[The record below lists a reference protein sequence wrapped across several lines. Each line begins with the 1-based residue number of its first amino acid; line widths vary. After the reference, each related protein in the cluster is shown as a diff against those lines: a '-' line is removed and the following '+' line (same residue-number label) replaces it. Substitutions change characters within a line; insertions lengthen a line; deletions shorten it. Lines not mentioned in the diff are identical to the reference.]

1 MKNSA
6 QHPNYS
12 LTSIFRSAT
21 TALAIVIA
29 LAPAAVLTQSAQAQT
44 FTVLHAFSGEAGG
57 DEPQAGVT
65 MDAAGN
71 LYGTTYFGGRMGSPL
86 CVDGCGTVFKLGK
99 KGSGWILTPL
109 YSFAGSDGAFPDGR
123 VAIAHDGTLYGT
135 TNEGG
140 NSGCG
145 GVGCGAVFQLK
156 PPASAPKSA
165 LAPWTSTVLYTF
177 TGSDGSHPQGDLT
190 FDQPGNIYGTTAYG
204 GADNIGVIYELTP
217 AGGTWTESVLHS
229 QSYAEGSYPQGG
241 VIFDSSGNLYG
252 VLAQGGQTQFGSVYE
267 LSPSGSNWTEQILF
281 SFYEFVDGIYPKGG
295 LLFDPS
301 GNLYGTTSTGGS
313 NDGGGTVF
321 ELTTAYG
328 GWTYNTIYNLSGCGQ
343 CGPQD
348 KLVMDAAGNL
358 YGTTYGLGHDGYG
371 SVFKLTPSN
380 GGWTYTSLHDFT
392 GGTDGALPEGRLIF
406 DSNGNLYGTASQ
418 GGTGCSSLG
427 CGVVYEITAQ

>member
-6 QHPNYS
+6 KHQSWTHRASSS
-12 LTSIFRSAT
+12 LT
-21 TALAIVIA
+21 TAVLLVIA
-29 LAPAAVLTQSAQAQT
+29 AFALAVLTQSAQAQT
-44 FTVLHAFSGEAGG
+44 FTVLHTFSGEAGG

-71 LYGTTYFGGRMGSPL
+71 LYGTTYFGGIFDCP
-86 CVDGCGTVFKLGK
+86 DGCGIVFKLGK

-109 YSFAGSDGAFPDGR
+109 YSFVGGRDGAYPDGR
-123 VAIAHDGTLYGT
+123 VAIARDGTLFGT

-145 GVGCGAVFQLK
+145 SIGCGTVFQLK
-156 PPASAPKSA
+156 PSASAPKSA
-165 LAPWTSTVLYTF
+165 LAPWTHTVLYTF
-177 TGSDGSHPQGDLT
+177 TGSDGAHPQGDLT
-190 FDQPGNIYGTTAYG
+190 FDQSGNIYGTAEYG

-217 AGGTWTESVLHS
+217 AGGTWTETVLHS
-229 QSYAEGSYPQGG
+229 QSYSEGIYPEGG

-252 VLAQGGQTQFGSVYE
+252 VLHGSGQTQFGAVYE
-267 LSPSGSNWTEQILF
+267 LSPYGSNWTEQTLY
-281 SFYEFVDGIYPKGG
+281 SFYEFTAGIYPVGG
-295 LLFDPS
+295 LLLDLS

-321 ELTTAYG
+321 ELTSANG
-328 GWTYNTIYNLSGCGQ
+328 VWTFNTTYDFFGCGS

-358 YGTTYGLGHDGYG
+358 YGTTYGLGHEGYG

-392 GGTDGALPEGRLIF
+392 GGTDGAHPFGPIL
-406 DSNGNLYGTASQ
+406 DANGNLYGTTAS
-418 GGTGCSSLG
+418 GGLANCDNGVG
-427 CGVVYEITAQ
+427 CGVVWEITP